1 MSKIDV
7 STLKEGDTFI
17 HKGVLYEVW
26 QKNTWNTRCR
36 YLNDN
41 IVMAIG
47 GSIFI
52 VTLVIIQKSKYEDI
66 GV

>member
-1 MSKIDV
+1 MKKTVKI

-36 YLNDN
+36 YLND
-41 IVMAIG
+41 
-47 GSIFI
+47 
-52 VTLVIIQKSKYEDI
+52 KYRYGD
-66 GV
+66 

>member
-1 MSKIDV
+1 MIIFDRDMSKIDV

-26 QKNTWNTRCR
+26 QKNTWINT
-36 YLNDN
+36 
-41 IVMAIG
+41 VMAIG

-52 VTLVIIQKSKYEDI
+52 VILVIIQKSKYEDI

>member
-36 YLNDN
+36 YLND
-41 IVMAIG
+41 
-47 GSIFI
+47 
-52 VTLVIIQKSKYEDI
+52 KYRYCDFSNYTKVEI
-66 GV
+66 